1 MMQPCQCYQLDQC
14 DLNNKIY
21 TNPVD
26 ILVHVVGHV
35 VVDHVSNSRDGS
47 YCSSNQNVLTAH
59 RDIVKG
65 LFPLPMEPVTVD
77 AGGGESLLAQV
88 TGQEIGILRLK

>member
-1 MMQPCQCYQLDQC
+1 M
-14 DLNNKIY
+14 
-21 TNPVD
+21 D

-35 VVDHVSNSRDGS
+35 VVDHVSNSRDVKASEIS

-59 RDIVKG
+59 TEIVKV
-65 LFPLPMEPVTVD
+65 LFPLPLEPVTVD